1 MTYVRPLDRR
11 AEYADYLRAL
21 GRAPGTVRYMVYYL
35 DLFFS
40 YLTRRSIEDP
50 AAVAPPVIE
59 DYHREVHQARRLRG
73 GTKLKPMTIFAR
85 LWAVKSYFQFMEEKG
100 YILLDPTAH
109 FDLPVVKGTP
119 PRMVL
124 NEYEIRAV
132 IEKPDVQTP
141 IGIRDRAIMELFY
154 STGIRRQELLNLNV
168 TDLDMGRGMVRVNQG
183 KGGKDRVVPVGETAC
198 RFLELYIRTVRDK
211 SLNVLLKGR
220 PFAGAESALFV
231 GQFGARLGNAIVDY
245 IVRRYVRE
253 AFPGRKFSC
262 HGFRHACATHMLR
275 GGADIRMVQ
284 EMLGHK
290 HLETTQVYTHLV
302 PMDLKEAHRKSHPRG
317 RPSRDPMDKEKTQ
330 R

>member
-1 MTYVRPLDRR
+1 MTWPCPADRR
-11 AEYADYLRAL
+11 GEYADYLRAL
-21 GRAPGTVRYMVYYL
+21 GRAPGTIRYMVYYL

-40 YLTRRSIEDP
+40 YLTRRSIDDP
-50 AAVAPPVIE
+50 AAVTPPVIE
-59 DYHREVHQARRLRG
+59 DYHREVYQARRFRG
-73 GTKLKPMTIFAR
+73 GGKISPMTIFHR
-85 LWAVKSYFQFMEEKG
+85 LWSVKSYFQFLTDKG
-100 YILLDPTAH
+100 HIMLDPTAH
-109 FDLPVVKGTP
+109 FDLPPVRGAP
-119 PRMVL
+119 PKLVL

-141 IGIRDRAIMELFY
+141 TGIRDRAIMELFY

-168 TDLDMGRGMVRVNQG
+168 TDLDLGRGMVRVNHG

-211 SLNVLLKGR
+211 SLNVLLRGKT
-220 PFAGAESALFV
+220 FTVAEPALFLS
-231 GQFGARLGNAIVDY
+231 QFGGRLDTGALHWIL
-245 IVRRYVRE
+245 RRYVRE
-253 AFPGRKFSC
+253 AFPGRQFSC

-275 GGADIRMVQ
+275 GGADIRLVQ

-302 PMDLKEAHRKSHPRG
+302 PMDLKEAHRRHHPRG
-317 RPSRDPMDKEKTQ
+317 KIDKRKND